1 MLQGRNFFLLVHLSR
16 VKSELLESFY
26 HIEGVKRMW
35 RRAGRQKE
43 GAGPSPA
50 PTNVKEKNIVDLF

>member
-1 MLQGRNFFLLVHLSR
+1 
-16 VKSELLESFY
+16 LESFY